1 MNSSWR
7 ALSAWGRRIPR
18 RSKLGWN
25 VLGSV
30 DGINTF
36 RVSAGRLASFRV
48 VNSAVIPAQGDFCAW
63 FDSRQLHWKRAALSS
78 ALSFL
83 AWQTSTGRQ
92 RRRLRCQ
99 TTLGSSQR
107 QQSSN
112 GLAVDATTIDQLTP
126 RVSRRREVGVKPETT
141 SVRDSCTTRGRG
153 CFRCRSIKSSTSAR
167 VMRQVR
173 PTRYPD
179 NSPRVKRR
187 DNQRTPSVISG
198 GRTIFATS

>member
-1 MNSSWR
+1 MPSTQL
-7 ALSAWGRRIPR
+7 AYPQVARRH
-18 RSKLGWN
+18 
-25 VLGSV
+25 
-30 DGINTF
+30 
-36 RVSAGRLASFRV
+36 LASFRV
-48 VNSAVIPAQGDFCAW
+48 VDSTVSAGQSDFWAW
-63 FDSRQLHWKRAALSS
+63 FDSRQLHWKGAALSR

-92 RRRLRCQ
+92 RRRLRCE
-99 TTLGSSQR
+99 TTLGSSQQ

-112 GLAVDATTIDQLTP
+112 GLAVDATTIDQLTL
-126 RVSRRREVGVKPETT
+126 RVSLRREVDVNSETT
-141 SVRDSCTTRGRG
+141 SVRDSCATRGRG

>member
-1 MNSSWR
+1 MGWPAVSCCAVAVLAKGR
-7 ALSAWGRRIPR
+7 AMLMPSTPSAYPQVISRH
-18 RSKLGWN
+18 
-25 VLGSV
+25 
-30 DGINTF
+30 
-36 RVSAGRLASFRV
+36 LASFRV
-48 VNSAVIPAQGDFCAW
+48 VQFYVSAAHDHFWGG
-63 FDSRQLHWKRAALSS
+63 FDSRQLHWKRAALSR

-83 AWQTSTGRQ
+83 AWQTSTGCQ